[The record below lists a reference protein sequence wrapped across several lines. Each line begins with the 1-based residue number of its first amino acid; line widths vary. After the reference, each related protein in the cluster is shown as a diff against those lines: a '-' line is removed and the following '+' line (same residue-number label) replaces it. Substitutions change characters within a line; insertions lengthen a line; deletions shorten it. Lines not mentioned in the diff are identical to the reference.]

1 MDIRTKLVFALVAV
15 TLGSMAAF
23 GAFMYRTARNM
34 VDEAV
39 MEQLEG
45 LAESRADA
53 LESVIDGWQE
63 RVQLV
68 ASRTQ
73 LRISLRDFDRSG
85 DPEARARIQRI
96 LDDAT
101 NSVRTVAALAT
112 YATDGRL
119 VAQSGGPADSTLGE
133 LYPMSRAESTDRVR
147 FLGVSFTSEGYPRVA
162 YGTRLALEGERVGFL
177 FVLLNA
183 MRLVDLASDTAGLG
197 ETGELMIVMPD
208 PEGPRTLH
216 PVRSGETGVLG
227 AVLLDGEADPARRAL
242 EGQEGVFRDGLVD
255 YRGEAVWAATRYI
268 PQTGWGLVIKFDQA
282 EKRSA
287 SHEFLQELFSLGLAL
302 VGIGM
307 LVAVSLGLR
316 FAAPIHNLAEA
327 ANSIREGDLNA
338 RATVV
343 RQDEIGQLARDFND
357 MAEDLQAKVAVL
369 HEFQKFFEVSLDMLC
384 IAGTDGFFKRTN
396 PAFEKVLGWSGE
408 ELLSRPFLD
417 LVHPDDLE
425 ATENEIAKL
434 AQGIATISFTNRF
447 RCADGS
453 WKCLRWNSYPD
464 PETGLLYAV
473 ARLIEDPREA

>member
-1 MDIRTKLVFALVAV
+1 
-15 TLGSMAAF
+15 
-23 GAFMYRTARNM
+23 
-34 VDEAV
+34 
-39 MEQLEG
+39 
-45 LAESRADA
+45 
-53 LESVIDGWQE
+53 
-63 RVQLV
+63 
-68 ASRTQ
+68 
-73 LRISLRDFDRSG
+73 
-85 DPEARARIQRI
+85 
-96 LDDAT
+96 
-101 NSVRTVAALAT
+101 
-112 YATDGRL
+112 
-119 VAQSGGPADSTLGE
+119 
-133 LYPMSRAESTDRVR
+133 
-147 FLGVSFTSEGYPRVA
+147 
-162 YGTRLALEGERVGFL
+162 
-177 FVLLNA
+177 
-183 MRLVDLASDTAGLG
+183 
-197 ETGELMIVMPD
+197 
-208 PEGPRTLH
+208 
-216 PVRSGETGVLG
+216 
-227 AVLLDGEADPARRAL
+227 
-242 EGQEGVFRDGLVD
+242 VFRDGLVD

-302 VGIGM
+302 IGIGM

-343 RQDEIGQLARDFND
+343 REDEIGQLALDFND

-425 ATENEIAKL
+425 ATEDEIAKL

-464 PETGLLYAV
+464 PEMDATLLIKLTGGLVYLLAGGDLLVRGAV
-473 ARLIEDPREA
+473 ALGRKFHVPPMIIALTVVSFGTSLPELVVVIQATLSGYPGLVLGNVIGSNIANVLLVAGSAAIIYPLTYGEHSVRRDSVFMMVAMALLVGLCWDGSLDRAGGAVLLIGLVAITALTAREAARSFRRSQLKAPLEWVLGLPTKIGIILLFIALGVISWSWTRPSESRLISASATP